1 MSKLGTFTRRAFI
14 VGSVAVAGG
23 VAFGA
28 YKVTEDPGNPL
39 EPAEGAALNRF
50 VIIDQSGVTVI
61 VPRAEMGQGVQTTL
75 AALVAEEL
83 AVPMS
88 MVKVDHGPPSKD
100 YGNPAFLIP
109 RNYDSSPPN
118 AVAKSV
124 MEAVPRIFGMQITGG
139 SSSMVGAA
147 QEMRVAGAS
156 AREVLISAAADRL
169 GVGRDQLRAENGA
182 IVATDGTTLPYAELA
197 EAAAA
202 IDPPQ
207 NPTLKSPDDW
217 VLLGKS
223 QPRLDQPGKAT
234 GTAMFGIDK
243 RMEGMKFATVR
254 MTPRIGGE
262 MVNFDASAAEGMP
275 GVEKVVDLGHGI
287 AVVAS
292 NTWLAMQ
299 AAQAVEIE
307 WGPAPYGAT
316 TDEIFAD
323 LEAAFDTDPNDV
335 PEEEGEITEA
345 ESDIVAEY
353 RAPFLSHAPME
364 PMTAAAL
371 YTGDHLT
378 LWAGVQAPVITQK
391 QAAKLVGLSPE
402 DVTVETT
409 IMGGSFGRRGFN
421 DFALQA
427 AQIAAAMPGTPISL
441 TWSREED
448 MSHDYLRPGAIARM
462 RGAVKDGRID
472 MLKADLS
479 AGSVMRATMKAF
491 MGIDRPMP
499 DPMVT
504 EGVALQPYQ
513 IPNKRIAGYVPER
526 TPQVGFWRSV
536 GASQNAFFMESFVD
550 EMARAAG
557 EDPFAFRLKHIEPLH
572 TPSANVLKTVAE
584 MSNWGTTPAG
594 KGRGIAISYSFGTP
608 VAQVVEISDEDGAIK
623 IDKVWIAADLG
634 QIFDPGNVEAQLI
647 GGSIYGL
654 SAAIHGAI
662 TFEDGAV
669 VEQNFYDYDALR
681 MHTTPVFEVSL
692 LASGGHIGGVGEP
705 GTPPAA
711 PALAN
716 AIFDLTGQRIR
727 TLPLRNEVDFLT

>member
-28 YKVTEDPGNPL
+28 YKVTQAPGNPL

-50 VIIDQSGVTVI
+50 VVIDQSGVTVI

-88 MVKVDHGPPSKD
+88 MLKVEHGPPSKD
-100 YGNPAFLIP
+100 YGNPAFLLP
-109 RNYDSSPPN
+109 RNFDSTPPN
-118 AVAKSV
+118 AVAKTV

-139 SSSMVGAA
+139 STSMVGAA
-147 QEMRVAGAS
+147 EEMRVAGAS
-156 AREVLISAAADRL
+156 AREVLISAAAERL

-182 IVATDGTTLPYAELA
+182 IVATDGTTLPYADLA
-197 EAAAA
+197 EAAAH

-207 NPTLKSPDDW
+207 NPPLKSPDEW
-217 VLLGKS
+217 TLLGTS

-243 RMEGMKFATVR
+243 RVEGMKFATVR
-254 MTPRIGGE
+254 MSPRLGGE
-262 MVNFDASAAEGMP
+262 MLSYDADAAEGMP
-275 GVEKVVDLGHGI
+275 GVEKVIDLGNGI
-287 AVVAS
+287 AVVAT

-299 AAQAVEIE
+299 AADAVEIE
-307 WGPAPYGAT
+307 WGDAPYDAT
-316 TDEIFAD
+316 TEEIFAD
-323 LEAAFDTDPNDV
+323 LEAAFDGDPNDV
-335 PEEEGEITEA
+335 PEEAGEIAEA
-345 ESDIVAEY
+345 DTDLTAEY
-353 RAPFLSHAPME
+353 RAPFLAHAAME
-364 PMTAAAL
+364 PMTAAAHF
-371 YTGDHLT
+371 TGDHLT
-378 LWAGVQAPVITQK
+378 IWAGVQAPVITQK
-391 QAAKLVGLSPE
+391 NAADLVGLSPE

-427 AQIAAAMPGTPISL
+427 ARIAAAVPGTPISL
-441 TWSREED
+441 AWSREED
-448 MSHDYLRPGAIARM
+448 MRHDHYRPGAIARM

-479 AGSVMRATMKAF
+479 SGSVMRATMKAF
-491 MGIDRPMP
+491 MGIDRAMP

-504 EGVALQPYQ
+504 EGVALQPYL

-550 EMARAAG
+550 EMAHSAG
-557 EDPFAFRLKHIEPLH
+557 ADPFEFRLAHIEPLH
-572 TPSANVLKTVAE
+572 APSANVLKTVAE
-584 MSNWGTTPAG
+584 MSNWGRTPAG

-608 VAQVVEISDEDGAIK
+608 VAQVIEVSDEDGAIR
-623 IDKVWIAADLG
+623 IDRVWIAADLG
-634 QIFDPGNVEAQLI
+634 QIFDPGNVEAQLV
-647 GGSIYGL
+647 GGCIYGL
-654 SAAIHGAI
+654 SAAIQGAI
-662 TFEDGAV
+662 TFEDGQV
-669 VEQNFYDYDALR
+669 VEGNFYDYDALR
-681 MHTTPVFEVSL
+681 MNTTPVFEVSL
-692 LASGGHIGGVGEP
+692 HASGGHIGGVGEP
-705 GTPPAA
+705 GVPPAA

-716 AIFDLTGQRIR
+716 AIFDLTGKRIR
-727 TLPLRNEVDFLT
+727 SLPLRNEVDFLT